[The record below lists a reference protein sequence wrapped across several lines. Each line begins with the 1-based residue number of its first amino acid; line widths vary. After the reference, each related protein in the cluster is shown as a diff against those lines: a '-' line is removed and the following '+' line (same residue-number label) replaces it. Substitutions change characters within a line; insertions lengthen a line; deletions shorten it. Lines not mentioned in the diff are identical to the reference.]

1 MHLLCFPYSMQ
12 VAQQL
17 GGGGDGLR
25 RYYFTSDINLHFFNT
40 GPQGELALEECDV
53 GQRTDAGRRVS
64 NHRMPLGSAA
74 HLANRTCPPQPLAAA
89 MLPGLYSHFITFT

>member
-1 MHLLCFPYSMQ
+1 MHLLCVPYSMQ

-53 GQRTDAGRRVS
+53 GQRTDAARRVS
-64 NHRMPLGSAA
+64 KHRMPLGSPGRPYMRP
-74 HLANRTCPPQPLAAA
+74 HQPFAAA
-89 MLPGLYSHFITFT
+89 MLPGLYSHCITIT